1 MKKTIAIAAVML
13 LAAVVIYGVIRLE
26 IGGPEHQLARAIEK
40 EASKAREAGTA
51 VYLKDHTDFA
61 WDKAYIFGSY
71 TDPRTINT
79 ALGYHWTDQY
89 LSNDDADRIIVFCDK
104 GKVVRHI
111 LYSGW
116 MSNDSNDLYA
126 RPLSREEAVIW
137 P

>member
-51 VYLKDHTDFA
+51 VYLKEHTDFA
-61 WDKAYIFGSY
+61 WDKAYVFGPY
-71 TDPRTINT
+71 TDPQTIN
-79 ALGYHWTDQY
+79 AAVGYHWTDQY
-89 LSNDDADRIIVFCDK
+89 LSNDDANTIIVFCNE

-111 LYSGW
+111 VYSGP
-116 MSNDSNDLYA
+116 MSNNLYD
-126 RPLSREEAVIW
+126 RPLSPEEAVIW